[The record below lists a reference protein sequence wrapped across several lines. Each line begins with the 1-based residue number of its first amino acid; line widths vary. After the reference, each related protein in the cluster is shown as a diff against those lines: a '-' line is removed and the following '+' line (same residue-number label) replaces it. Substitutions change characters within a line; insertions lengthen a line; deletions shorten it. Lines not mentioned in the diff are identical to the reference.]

1 MADGSFANI
10 SVALIGTSGW
20 SCFFFAATV
29 VAYLTDLL
37 CINWSLCPS
46 FYKWRV
52 TRTKVRLGQV
62 KTGRLEQ
69 LNAYNKLL
77 YGSRPFTYLFH
88 FVSLSCGNLFLER
101 LRKVLGSVWIIAKVK
116 KKLVIY
122 ITKAGFECDQLC
134 MANLRVKS
142 DLLMHHIQ
150 CIFGRWRHCTCKDKE
165 IGPFD
170 QYITLPFLLMSGNTK
185 TAFVSHLQTDIQA
198 TGIGYRHPLER
209 MYGTTHNT
217 HHFVIVWSKA
227 RKKRRP
233 ITACNF
239 ATSLKV
245 RSRQTPQRFNVGPP
259 FSFWSE
265 EALPGSAENATFKWR
280 LRWYT
285 HFQLVVLLNVLFY
298 AWLHCAANFT
308 SQNWVICCVRHKR
321 AFDVDVWFLD
331 FWIWPFCTLTFL
343 FLSFSNSFLQK

>member
-52 TRTKVRLGQV
+52 TRTKVRLGQNG

-77 YGSRPFTYLFH
+77 YGSRPLTYLFH

-198 TGIGYRHPLER
+198 AGIGYKASAGTNARR
-209 MYGTTHNT
+209 TTHNT

-285 HFQLVVLLNVLFY
+285 HFQLVVLLNVFVLCVAALCSEFHESELGDMLCSSQKGF
-298 AWLHCAANFT
+298 WCWCLISGFLDLTLLH
-308 SQNWVICCVRHKR
+308 
-321 AFDVDVWFLD
+321 VDV
-331 FWIWPFCTLTFL
+331 
-343 FLSFSNSFLQK
+343 SFLVFFE